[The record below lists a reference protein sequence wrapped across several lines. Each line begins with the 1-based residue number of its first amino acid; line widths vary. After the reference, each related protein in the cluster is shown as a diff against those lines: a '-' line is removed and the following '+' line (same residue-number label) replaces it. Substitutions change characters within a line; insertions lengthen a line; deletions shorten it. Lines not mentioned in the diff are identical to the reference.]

1 MTILET
7 FRIRRLTNSA
17 VDYYEDAAEH
27 EDEKGQYKLAW
38 CYENGII
45 LEKNLKKAVEWYKE
59 AAEQKEPRA
68 INRLGEML
76 MEGILTNKNS
86 VEIARKYFLMAAKR
100 GNIDAKKNLEKYFN
114 GYEE

>member
-1 MTILET
+1 M
-7 FRIRRLTNSA
+7 
-17 VDYYEDAAEH
+17 
-27 EDEKGQYKLAW
+27 
-38 CYENGII
+38 
-45 LEKNLKKAVEWYKE
+45 EKNLKKAVEWYKE

-76 MEGILTNKNS
+76 MEGILTNNNS
-86 VEIARKYFLMAAKR
+86 VVIARKYFLKAAKR

>member
-1 MTILET
+1 M
-7 FRIRRLTNSA
+7 
-17 VDYYEDAAEH
+17 
-27 EDEKGQYKLAW
+27 
-38 CYENGII
+38 
-45 LEKNLKKAVEWYKE
+45 EWYKE

-86 VEIARKYFLMAAKR
+86 VEIARKYFEKAAR
-100 GNIDAKKNLEKYFN
+100 CGNADAQKNLEKYFN